1 MSLPENLPENLP
13 SDLFTTIL
21 SSMQQD
27 TDNVQEAYKGFK
39 EFKGKA
45 GVGLTGQFA
54 NRTTTFEDILG
65 VTKEAIQSKADRDLT
80 KPDFGDP
87 VDYVI
92 RTDGACLGNPGPM
105 GLGIAV
111 FSNNGDSYDKGY
123 HLCIDTKEGTNQKA
137 EILAGALGYWIGLHL
152 AKDRKSIRIECDSQY
167 LVETMNGTWSISD
180 PGNARLFMLA
190 GFLRAQYAT
199 PPPIF
204 HIYREWNREADYLS
218 NQALGFPDT
227 QLIAPLSVFQ
237 STLSL
242 FQSTLSS
249 YSPPLN
255 PDDLLL
261 RISAPCLRNQLEKAK
276 IPSETIDSILQK
288 ILEKSSSTPKQGSRI
303 PAV

>member
-1 MSLPENLPENLP
+1 MSLPENLP

-27 TDNVQEAYKGFK
+27 GDNVQNAYDGFK
-39 EFKGKA
+39 FKKGA
-45 GVGLTGQFA
+45 GDGLTEQFA
-54 NRTTTFEDILG
+54 NRATTFEYILG
-65 VTKEAIQSKADRDLT
+65 VTKKTIQSKADRDLT
-80 KPDFGDP
+80 KPDFGAA

-111 FSNNGDSYDKGY
+111 FSKNGDSYEKGY
-123 HLCIDTKEGTNQKA
+123 HLCIKTKEGTNQKA
-137 EILAGALGYWIGLHL
+137 EILAGALGYWIGLEL
-152 AKDRKSIRIECDSQY
+152 DETGKSIRFESDSQY

-190 GFLRAQYAT
+190 GYLRAQYENT
-199 PPPIF
+199 PPIF

-227 QLIAPLSVFQ
+227 QLIAPLS
-237 STLSL
+237 L

-249 YSPPLN
+249 LN

-276 IPSETIDSILQK
+276 ISSETIDSILNE
-288 ILEKSSSTPKQGSRI
+288 ILENSSSTPKQGHRI

>member
-1 MSLPENLPENLP
+1 MSLPENLP

-27 TDNVQEAYKGFK
+27 GTNVQNAYNGFK
-39 EFKGKA
+39 FKGKA
-45 GVGLTGQFA
+45 GDGLTEQFA
-54 NRTTTFEDILG
+54 NRATTFEYILG

-111 FSNNGDSYDKGY
+111 FSNNGESYEKGY
-123 HLCIDTKEGTNQKA
+123 HLFIDTKEGTNQKA
-137 EILAGALGYWIGLHL
+137 EILAGAVGYWIGLEL
-152 AKDRKSIRIECDSQY
+152 DKTGKSIRFESDSQY
-167 LVETMNGTWSISD
+167 LVETMNGTWGISE
-180 PGNARLFMLA
+180 PGNARLFMLC
-190 GFLRAQYAT
+190 GFLRAQYKT

-218 NQALGFPDT
+218 NQALSFPDT
-227 QLIAPLSVFQ
+227 QLIAP
-237 STLSL
+237 LSL

-249 YSPPLN
+249 YSSSFK

-261 RISAPCLRNQLEKAK
+261 RISAPCLRNQLEKAGLS
-276 IPSETIDSILQK
+276 PETINSILNE
-288 ILEKSSSTPKQGSRI
+288 ILENSSSIPKKGHRI

>member
-1 MSLPENLPENLP
+1 MTNLPESLDP
-13 SDLFTTIL
+13 TIL
-21 SSMQQD
+21 TDILGSMPSNPAFVD
-27 TDNVQEAYKGFK
+27 AAYASFK
-39 EFKGKA
+39 EFKKSSGY
-45 GVGLTGQFA
+45 GLT
-54 NRTTTFEDILG
+54 DILKNPDTTLEQVLA
-65 VTKEAIQSKADRDLT
+65 VTEATVKQKAERDLT

-152 AKDRKSIRIECDSQY
+152 AKDRKSIRIECDSDY
-167 LVETMNGTWSISD
+167 FVKTMNKDYGISD

-190 GFLRAQYAT
+190 GYLRAQYKNT

-227 QLIAPLSVFQ
+227 QLIAPLSHFQ
-237 STLSL
+237 TA
-242 FQSTLSS
+242 LSS
-249 YSPPLN
+249 LN
-255 PDDLLL
+255 PDLLLL
-261 RISAPCLRNQLEKAK
+261 RISAPCLRNQLEKAN
-276 IPSETIDSILQK
+276 IPSETIDSILNE
-288 ILEKSSSTPKQGSRI
+288 ILENSSSTPKQGSRI

>member
-1 MSLPENLPENLP
+1 MSLPENLP

-39 EFKGKA
+39 FKNGA

-54 NRTTTFEDILG
+54 NATTFEAILG

-111 FSNNGDSYDKGY
+111 FSHNGDSYEKGY
-123 HLCIDTKEGTNQKA
+123 HLCIKTKEGTNQKA
-137 EILAGALGYWIGLHL
+137 EILAGAVGYWIGLEL
-152 AKDRKSIRIECDSQY
+152 DKTGKSIRFESDSKY
-167 LVETMNGTWSISD
+167 LVETMNGTWGISD
-180 PGNARLFMLA
+180 PDNARLFMLA
-190 GFLRAQYAT
+190 GYLRAQYAT

-227 QLIAPLSVFQ
+227 QLIAPLS
-237 STLSL
+237 L

-249 YSPPLN
+249 LN
-255 PDDLLL
+255 PDLLLL
-261 RISAPCLRNQLEKAK
+261 RISAPCLRNQLEKAN
-276 IPSETIDSILQK
+276 IPSKAINSILQK
-288 ILEKSSSTPKQGSRI
+288 ILENSSSTPKQGSRI

>member
-1 MSLPENLPENLP
+1 MSLPEKLTD
-13 SDLFTTIL
+13 DLFTTIL

-27 TDNVQEAYKGFK
+27 GTNVQNAYNGF
-39 EFKGKA
+39 EFKKGA

-111 FSNNGDSYDKGY
+111 FSNNGESFEKGY
-123 HLCIDTKEGTNQKA
+123 SLFIDNPDGSNQKA
-137 EILAGALGYWIGLHL
+137 EILAGALGYWVGLHL
-152 AKDRKSIRIECDSQY
+152 AKDGKSIRIECDSDY
-167 LVETMNGTWSISD
+167 FVKTMNKDYGISD
-180 PGNARLFMLA
+180 SGNARLFMLA
-190 GFLRAQYAT
+190 GFLRTQYENT
-199 PPPIF
+199 PPIF

-237 STLSL
+237 STLSSL
-242 FQSTLSS
+242 K
-249 YSPPLN
+249 P
-255 PDDLLL
+255 DLLL
-261 RISAPCLRNQLEKAK
+261 RISAPCLRNQLEKAN

-288 ILEKSSSTPKQGSRI
+288 ILKNSSSTPKFGHRI

>member
-1 MSLPENLPENLP
+1 MSLPENLP

-27 TDNVQEAYKGFK
+27 GDNVQNAYDGFK
-39 EFKGKA
+39 FKKGA
-45 GVGLTGQFA
+45 GDGLTEQFA
-54 NRTTTFEDILG
+54 NRATTFEYILG
-65 VTKEAIQSKADRDLT
+65 VTKKTIQSKADRDLT
-80 KPDFGDP
+80 KPDFGAA

-111 FSNNGDSYDKGY
+111 FSNNGDSYEKGY
-123 HLCIDTKEGTNQKA
+123 HLCIDNPDGSNQKA
-137 EILAGALGYWIGLHL
+137 EILAGALGYWVGLHL
-152 AKDRKSIRIECDSQY
+152 AKDGKSIRIECDSDY
-167 LVETMNGTWSISD
+167 FVKTMNKDYGISD

-190 GFLRAQYAT
+190 GYLRAQYAT

-227 QLIAPLSVFQ
+227 QLIAPLS
-237 STLSL
+237 L

-249 YSPPLN
+249 LN
-255 PDDLLL
+255 PDLLLL
-261 RISAPCLRNQLEKAK
+261 RISAPCLRNQLEKAN
-276 IPSETIDSILQK
+276 IPSETIDSILNE
-288 ILEKSSSTPKQGSRI
+288 ILENSSSTPKFGHRI

>member
-1 MSLPENLPENLP
+1 MSLPENLPEKLTD
-13 SDLFTTIL
+13 DLFTTIL

-27 TDNVQEAYKGFK
+27 GDNVQNAYDGFK

-54 NRTTTFEDILG
+54 NATTFEDILG

-111 FSNNGDSYDKGY
+111 FSNNGESFEKGY
-123 HLCIDTKEGTNQKA
+123 SLFIDNPDGSNQKA
-137 EILAGALGYWIGLHL
+137 EILAGALGYWVGLHL
-152 AKDRKSIRIECDSQY
+152 AKDGKSIRIECDSDY
-167 LVETMNGTWSISD
+167 FVKTMNRDYGISD

-190 GFLRAQYAT
+190 GFLLTQYKT

-237 STLSL
+237 STLS
-242 FQSTLSS
+242 S
-249 YSPPLN
+249 LN
-255 PDDLLL
+255 PDLLLL
-261 RISAPCLRNQLEKAK
+261 RISAPCLRNQLEKAN
-276 IPSETIDSILQK
+276 IPSETIDSILNE
-288 ILEKSSSTPKQGSRI
+288 ILENSSSTPKFGHRI

>member
-1 MSLPENLPENLP
+1 MSLPENLPDN
-13 SDLFTTIL
+13 LFTTIL

-27 TDNVQEAYKGFK
+27 GTNVQNAYKGF
-39 EFKGKA
+39 EFKKGA

-54 NRTTTFEDILG
+54 NRATTFEDILG

-111 FSNNGDSYDKGY
+111 FSNNGESFEKGY
-123 HLCIDTKEGTNQKA
+123 CLFIDNPDGSNQKA
-137 EILAGALGYWIGLHL
+137 EILAGALGYWVGLHL
-152 AKDRKSIRIECDSQY
+152 AKDGKSIRIECDSDY
-167 LVETMNGTWSISD
+167 FVKTMNKDYGISD
-180 PGNARLFMLA
+180 SGNARLFMLA
-190 GFLRAQYAT
+190 GYLRAQYAT
-199 PPPIF
+199 PPKIF

-237 STLSL
+237 STLS
-242 FQSTLSS
+242 S
-249 YSPPLN
+249 LN
-255 PDDLLL
+255 PDLLLL
-261 RISAPCLRNQLEKAK
+261 RISAPCLRNQLEKAN
-276 IPSETIDSILQK
+276 IPSETIDTILKK
-288 ILEKSSSTPKQGSRI
+288 ILENSSSTPEQGSRI